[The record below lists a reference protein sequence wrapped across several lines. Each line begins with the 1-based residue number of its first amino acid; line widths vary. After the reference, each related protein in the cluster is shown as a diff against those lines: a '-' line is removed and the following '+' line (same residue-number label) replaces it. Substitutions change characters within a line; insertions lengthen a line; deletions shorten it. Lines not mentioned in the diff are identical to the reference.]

1 MFPIDEIAERR
12 IAEAMDRGEF
22 EGLPGAGKPLRL
34 EDDSLVPEELRAGYR
49 LLKNAGYLPEEI
61 SLRREIS
68 KIETLL
74 NLIDEPATRD
84 RAMRKLRLLETR
96 LGLSGRTSPLSQDLD
111 YRMKMIAAMDDSS
124 QEAPTRKSR

>member
-61 SLRREIS
+61 RLRREIS
-68 KIETLL
+68 EVETLL
-74 NLIDEPATRD
+74 NLIDEPAARD
-84 RAMRKLRLLETR
+84 RATRKLRLLETR
-96 LGLSGRTSPLSQDLD
+96 LGQTGRTSPLSQDLD
-111 YRMKMIAAMDDSS
+111 YRLKIIAAMND
-124 QEAPTRKSR
+124 TR

>member
-74 NLIDEPATRD
+74 NLIDEPAARD

>member
-22 EGLPGAGKPLRL
+22 EELPGAGKPLRL

-61 SLRREIS
+61 RLRREIS
-68 KIETLL
+68 EIETLL
-74 NLIDEPATRD
+74 NLIDEPADRD

-96 LGLSGRTSPLSQDLD
+96 LGLTGRISPLSQNLD
-111 YRMKMIAAMDDSS
+111 YRMKIIAAMDDS
-124 QEAPTRKSR
+124 